1 MARDGAG
8 RWALM
13 ALLSSQLAACAA
25 VGPGTEKDVAPVR
38 ASVPALPEHAID
50 GSAILGPAEMPA
62 LGAGVEPTT
71 GRISWYGQRFAGRA
85 TANGERF
92 DPSALTMA
100 HRELPFGTQVRV
112 TNPANGASVVL
123 RVNDRGPFVGGRVAD
138 VSYGAARR
146 LGMLE
151 QGVITA
157 QLEPLAD

>member
-1 MARDGAG
+1 
-8 RWALM
+8 
-13 ALLSSQLAACAA
+13 
-25 VGPGTEKDVAPVR
+25 
-38 ASVPALPEHAID
+38 
-50 GSAILGPAEMPA
+50 
-62 LGAGVEPTT
+62 
-71 GRISWYGQRFAGRA
+71 
-85 TANGERF
+85 
-92 DPSALTMA
+92 MA

-138 VSYGAARR
+138 VSYGAARQ

>member
-1 MARDGAG
+1 V
-8 RWALM
+8 
-13 ALLSSQLAACAA
+13 Q
-25 VGPGTEKDVAPVR
+25 

-50 GSAILGPAEMPA
+50 GSAILGVPEMPA
-62 LGAGVEPTT
+62 LGEGAEPVT
-71 GRISWYGQRFAGRA
+71 GRISWYGQRFAGRT

-138 VSYGAARR
+138 VSYGAARQ

>member
-1 MARDGAG
+1 VG
-8 RWALM
+8 RR
-13 ALLSSQLAACAA
+13 ALLALVATQLAACAA
-25 VGPGTEKDVAPVR
+25 VVPGTAANDRPVQ
-38 ASVPALPEHAID
+38 ASMPALPEHAID
-50 GSAILGPAEMPA
+50 DSAILGPAEMPA
-62 LGAGVEPTT
+62 LAGGIEPTT